1 MDEDGHES
9 SMACMPQLVCG
20 GLESSDSA
28 SKKENKLYKNE
39 FSEKDPQKEW

>member
-1 MDEDGHES
+1 VVGWS
-9 SMACMPQLVCG
+9 LQIQKPRSCLV
-20 GLESSDSA
+20 